1 MSLLPGFYHY
11 QYLLWDG
18 GVNLGGVFR
27 HCIHWVSRTK
37 VSPNTEAHLNIC
49 WRIFAICRIVFLPPN
64 IEEFRMNCW
73 TIVDMYN
80 NFYWFHNLCEYFYS
94 VWRTKLIKITIIFVI
109 SNPKWVCLST
119 ICQNVKL
126 CYRVV
131 QISLGCVIITD
142 ISAYKYVVIF
152 SSDNWRKEFK
162 VNVWIGSF

>member
-1 MSLLPGFYHY
+1 
-11 QYLLWDG
+11 
-18 GVNLGGVFR
+18 
-27 HCIHWVSRTK
+27 
-37 VSPNTEAHLNIC
+37 
-49 WRIFAICRIVFLPPN
+49 
-64 IEEFRMNCW
+64 MNCW

-131 QISLGCVIITD
+131 QISLGCVIIID

-152 SSDNWRKEFK
+152 SSDNWRKGFK
-162 VNVWIGSF
+162 VHVWIGSFSCFYGKKYPAFLRSSPAHELGWSRYQIQMCFMRWYYSKH